1 MIQSRINSFQRETS
15 FLVINQ
21 ISECL
26 PMIEISQNQLDIPS
40 NITLADP
47 SYGIPGKI
55 DVLLGAS
62 IFWELLC
69 TRQIQRMK
77 NSPVFQETLLGWII
91 SSLVYAN
98 NMKQHEESYCGMSI
112 NNALQ
117 QQLEKFWKIEE
128 VEMPVHHSDEEIQC
142 EEYFVSTHSRNKD
155 GRFVVQLPLKENIE
169 KLGESFDI
177 AEKRL
182 KALERKLERQ
192 PELKEHYHEFIM
204 KYLKLGHMTEMQSDE
219 RHAKLAYYIPHHA
232 VVKEESTTTKVR
244 VALKMPAR

>member
-1 MIQSRINSFQRETS
+1 MTKELSEQLNLKQETINTKIIGISNIPINTVHRVRAMIQSRINSFQCETS

-26 PMIEISQNQLDIPS
+26 SMIEISQNQLDIPS

-91 SSLVYAN
+91 SGSVYAN

-117 QQLEKFWKIEE
+117 QQLEKFWEIEE
-128 VEMPVHHSDEEIQC
+128 VEMPVHHSDGD
-142 EEYFVSTHSRNKD
+142 T
-155 GRFVVQLPLKENIE
+155 
-169 KLGESFDI
+169 
-177 AEKRL
+177 
-182 KALERKLERQ
+182 
-192 PELKEHYHEFIM
+192 M
-204 KYLKLGHMTEMQSDE
+204 
-219 RHAKLAYYIPHHA
+219 
-232 VVKEESTTTKVR
+232 
-244 VALKMPAR
+244 